1 MLHPYTVKVGNLT
14 YRAWATSACAAICQ
28 AITVHGCMRVSA
40 RRAA

>member
-1 MLHPYTVKVGNLT
+1 MLHPYTVKAGAQI
-14 YRAWATSACAAICQ
+14 YRIWATSACAAICQ